1 MTLTREQARSHVQ
14 SLVRDFGSWPVIDHS
29 LYNTTDLERRVIR
42 LAEDFGWAVEPA
54 VYLELVP
61 LLSDDNPVWY
71 ESEDNARAALGW
83 FHDEAI
89 DYLNEHACPDGYVWE
104 HDGHAGAFGCW
115 RITEGYIA

>member
-1 MTLTREQARSHVQ
+1 MTLTREQAHAHVQ
-14 SLVRDFGSWPVIDHS
+14 SLVRDFGPWSAIDHS
-29 LYNTTDLERRVIR
+29 LYNTTDLERQVIR
-42 LAEDFGWAVEPA
+42 LAEDLGWAVEPA

-61 LLSDDNPVWY
+61 LLSDDNPDWD
-71 ESEDNARAALGW
+71 ESEDSAREALGW

>member
-1 MTLTREQARSHVQ
+1 VTMTTEQ
-14 SLVRDFGSWPVIDHS
+14 SLAYAQGIVRDFGSWVAIDHA
-29 LYNTTDLERRVIR
+29 LYNTTDLERRVVG
-42 LAEDFGWAVEPA
+42 LALDLGWSPVDPDGLDALMMEG
-54 VYLELVP
+54 
-61 LLSDDNPVWY
+61 SPVWD
-71 ESEDNARAALGW
+71 EDPDKSAEMLGW